1 MQKYGTYAP
10 EIAADFIEKWE
21 GFRATAY
28 KCPAGIL
35 TIGYGHTGEDVKPGD
50 VVTYHEA
57 YDILVNDIKKVISDL
72 EDFVE
77 VDVSEGA
84 FIALTSLAFNIG
96 ADGVVRKCPRLMA
109 ALNRGDWDACADEF
123 LDVTRAGGKVLPG
136 LVKRRAAEAALMR
149 RG

>member
-1 MQKYGTYAP
+1 MRPYGTYAP
-10 EIAADFIEKWE
+10 ELAADFIAKWE

-35 TIGYGHTGEDVKPGD
+35 TIGHGHTGEDVTPGD

-84 FIALTSLAFNIG
+84 FIALTSLAFNLG

-109 ALNRGDWDACADEF
+109 ALNRGDWEACADEF

-136 LVKRRAAEAALMR
+136 LVKRRAAEAALV
-149 RG
+149 RGC